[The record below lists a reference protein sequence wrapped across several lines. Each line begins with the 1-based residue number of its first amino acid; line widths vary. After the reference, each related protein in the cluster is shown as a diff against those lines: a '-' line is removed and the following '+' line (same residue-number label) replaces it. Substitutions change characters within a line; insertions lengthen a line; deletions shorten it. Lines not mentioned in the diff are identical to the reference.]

1 MPSYLPQEII
11 RRKRDGKALAD
22 DEIEAF
28 VEGLTHGGFTEGQV
42 AAFAMA
48 VFFQGMSMD
57 ERITLTRAMTR
68 SGEVLD
74 WSSHD
79 FGGPIVDKHSTGGVG
94 DKVSL
99 MLAPMLAACG
109 AVVPMI
115 SGRGLGH
122 TGGTLDKLEAIEGY
136 VAKPSPEQWGKALHE
151 AGCAII
157 GQTGD
162 IAPAD
167 RRFYSIRDITATVE
181 SIPLITASILSKKL
195 AAGLQRLV
203 IDVKFG
209 SGAFA
214 DTYEMAQELAESL
227 VEVATGAGLPT
238 TALLT
243 DMNQVLGR
251 TAGNA
256 VETREAIDYLTGASR
271 EPRLHE
277 VTMALCAELLV
288 GVGLQPDLGAAR
300 AVVQT
305 ALDDGSAAQRF
316 STMVRALGG
325 PADLVENPDAYLS
338 LPEVTLDVTPTRT
351 GVVEA
356 INTRAVGIAVVDL
369 GGGRRRAEDD
379 VDPLVGLTA
388 VMGVGE
394 SVGPDA
400 PLCRVHARSQA
411 AAEAAAT
418 RIRDAFTIEDVA
430 VEPSAVVVE
439 RITPAAES

>member
-11 RRKRDGKALAD
+11 RRKRDGKSLDD
-22 DEIEAF
+22 DEIQAF
-28 VEGLTHGGFTEGQV
+28 VDGLTHGGFSEGQV
-42 AAFAMA
+42 AAMAMA
-48 VFFQGMSMD
+48 VYFQGMSMD
-57 ERITLTRAMTR
+57 ERIALTQAMTR
-68 SGEVLD
+68 SGDVLD
-74 WSSHD
+74 WSAHG
-79 FGGPIVDKHSTGGVG
+79 FTGPIVDKHSTGGVG

-109 AVVPMI
+109 AIVPMI

-136 VAKPSPEQWGKALHE
+136 VAKPSAEQWGKALHE

-167 RRFYSIRDITATVE
+167 RRFYAIRDVTATVE

-195 AAGLQRLV
+195 AAGLERLV

-214 DTYEMAQELAESL
+214 NTYEMARELARSL
-227 VEVATGAGLPT
+227 VDVATGAGLPT

-243 DMNQVLGR
+243 DMNQILGR

-277 VTMALCAELLV
+277 VTLALCAELLV
-288 GVGLQPDLGAAR
+288 GVELQPDLESAR
-300 AVVQT
+300 DALQA
-305 ALDDGSAAQRF
+305 ALDDGTAAERF
-316 STMVRALGG
+316 ATMVAALGG
-325 PADLVENPDAYLS
+325 PSDLVDAPDAHLP
-338 LPEVTLDVTPTRT
+338 LPEVSMDVTPHRP

-356 INTRAVGIAVVDL
+356 IDTRAVGIAVVDL

-394 SVGPDA
+394 SVGPNA
-400 PLCRVHARSQA
+400 PLCRIHARSQA
-411 AAEAAAT
+411 DADAAAA
-418 RIRDAFTIEDVA
+418 RIRAAFTIEDVA
-430 VEPSAVVVE
+430 VEPSAIVVE
-439 RITPAAES
+439 RVCADAES